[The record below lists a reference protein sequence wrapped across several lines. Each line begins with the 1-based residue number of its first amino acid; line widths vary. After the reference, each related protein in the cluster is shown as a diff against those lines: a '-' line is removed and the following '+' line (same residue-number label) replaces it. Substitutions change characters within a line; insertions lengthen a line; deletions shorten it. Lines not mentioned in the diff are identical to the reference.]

1 MTTNKPQ
8 VWLILLT
15 FVTVLMMTSGCYAL
29 FDDAKEIE
37 KNDEYRSYAIN
48 SMTILESLDR
58 GDTNVFML
66 LEATPKASTSQPSN
80 RVSWHQADYFRVA
93 QALHQQSR
101 QEALGEQNLY
111 FMSFTMDCAEIEQG
125 TYTDATFSS
134 FKIITNGK
142 EETRVQYSIVIKPSE
157 NLVRTYKGEFTPN
170 IKIKEP
176 LNLTQYRISAE
187 EALQIAEKN
196 GGAEERLSYKNNC
209 EIYSRAPVSDAN
221 GWEVSYSN
229 NRDQMWRTIF
239 DIVIDSQS
247 GTFKV
252 LFPK

>member
-1 MTTNKPQ
+1 MTTNKPK

-15 FVTVLMMTSGCYAL
+15 LIAVLMMSSCYAL
-29 FDDAKEIE
+29 SDDAKEIE

-66 LEATPKASTSQPSN
+66 LEATPKASTSQPTR

-93 QALHQQSR
+93 KALHQQSS
-101 QEALGEQNLY
+101 QESLGEQNLY
-111 FMSFTMDCAEIEQG
+111 SISFTMDCAEIEQG
-125 TYTDATFSS
+125 TFRDATFSY
-134 FKIITNGK
+134 FKTITNGK
-142 EETRVQYSIVIKPSE
+142 EETRVEYSIVIKPSE
-157 NLVRTYKGEFTPN
+157 NLVRTYKSEFTPN
-170 IKIKEP
+170 IKTKEP
-176 LNLTQYRISAE
+176 LNLTQNRISAE

-196 GGAEERLSYKNNC
+196 GGAEKRLSYKNNC

-229 NRDQMWRTIF
+229 NRDGIWQTIF
-239 DIVIDSQS
+239 EIAIDSQG